1 LSINLT
7 FKKCLEYQV
16 LPSNIEK
23 HLLTHPAVEDA
34 AVVGL
39 PHEVD
44 GELPLAFIV
53 LKAGQTATAEEI
65 IQFISGKLENLA
77 LTMID
82 I

>member
-1 LSINLT
+1 M
-7 FKKCLEYQV
+7 

-65 IQFISGKLENLA
+65 IQFISGNFKFKIN
-77 LTMID
+77 
-82 I
+82 

>member
-1 LSINLT
+1 M
-7 FKKCLEYQV
+7 
-16 LPSNIEK
+16 LPSNNIEK
-23 HLLTHPAVEDA
+23 HLLTHPAVEDS

-65 IQFISGKLENLA
+65 IQFISSKLENLA